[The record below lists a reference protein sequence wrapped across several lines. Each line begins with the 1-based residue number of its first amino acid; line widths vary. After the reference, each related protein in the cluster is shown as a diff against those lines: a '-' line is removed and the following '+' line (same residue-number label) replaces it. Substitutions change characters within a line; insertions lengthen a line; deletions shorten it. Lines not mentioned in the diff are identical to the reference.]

1 MKRIRWIL
9 VFVLVFSLFT
19 VASFS
24 KEEYNFDLMKEA
36 IKIIKNKY
44 IEKNVKEQNLLKGAL
59 EGLVNSLD
67 DPYSYYEDPES
78 LKREEEDL
86 LKGEF
91 GGLGIWITIKD
102 GVLTIISPIEDTP
115 AYKAGVKAG
124 DQIVEIDGE
133 STSGITLREAVNKL
147 RGKKGTKVTLTIR
160 RKGLS
165 KNIKITIVRDI
176 IKVESVKSK
185 IFYGDIGYLR
195 LTSFNGKTYKDMK
208 KALRK
213 FKNKGIKGIILDLR
227 NNPGGLLAVAVD
239 VAGEFLPDKK
249 IVYIVDRNGKKRALW
264 SGDGDFP
271 DIPLVVLVNK
281 GSASASEIVS
291 GAIKDYK
298 RGLLIGQKTFGKGL
312 VQNVFM
318 LSNGGAL
325 HLTIARYLTPS
336 GAYIHKKGIEP
347 DIVVKEEEGEREA
360 HGESARSEVSIN
372 DRVLVKA
379 IEVIKSEINK
389 SKNSPEGK

>member
-1 MKRIRWIL
+1 MKRFKWILIAIL
-9 VFVLVFSLFT
+9 VFTIFS
-19 VASFS
+19 VSVIS
-24 KEEYNFDLMKEA
+24 KEIYTFDLLKES
-36 IKIIKNKY
+36 IDIIESKYFKKNIDQQK
-44 IEKNVKEQNLLKGAL
+44 LLEGAL

-102 GVLTIISPIEDTP
+102 GVLTVISPIEDTP

-124 DQIVEIDGE
+124 DQIIEIDGE
-133 STSGITLREAVNKL
+133 STSGITLKDAVNKL

-160 RKGLS
+160 RKGLTR
-165 KNIKITIVRDI
+165 NPKITIVRDI

-185 IFYGDIGYLR
+185 IIEKNIGYLK
-195 LTSFNGKTYKDMK
+195 LISFNGKTYRDMK
-208 KALRK
+208 EVVRK
-213 FKNKGIKGIILDLR
+213 FKKEGIKGVILDMR
-227 NNPGGLLAVAVD
+227 NNPGGLLSIAVD
-239 VAGEFLPDKK
+239 VAGEFLPNKT
-249 IVYIVDRNGKKRALW
+249 IVYTVDRNNRKKALRSY
-264 SGDGDFP
+264 SGGEFS

-281 GSASASEIVS
+281 GSASASEIVA

-298 RGLLIGQKTFGKGL
+298 RGVLIGEKTFGKGL
-312 VQNVFM
+312 VQNIFK

-336 GAYIHKKGIEP
+336 GAYIHKKGIMP
-347 DIVVKEEEGEREA
+347 DIVIKEEVGDREA
-360 HGESARSEVSIN
+360 RGESAKSEISIN
-372 DRVLVKA
+372 DKA
-379 IEVIKSEINK
+379 LLKAVEVIKKKIEENNTK
-389 SKNSPEGK
+389 

>member
-389 SKNSPEGK
+389 SKNSSEGK

>member
-1 MKRIRWIL
+1 MKKIRLIL
-9 VFVLVFSLFT
+9 VFVLVFSLFAM
-19 VASFS
+19 VSFS
-24 KEEYNFDLMKEA
+24 KEEYSFDLMKEA
-36 IKIIKNKY
+36 IKIIENKY
-44 IEKNVKEQNLLKGAL
+44 IEKNVDEQNLLKGAL

-78 LKREEEDL
+78 LKREQEDL

-102 GVLTIISPIEDTP
+102 GILTIISPIEDTP

-133 STSGITLREAVNKL
+133 STSGITLKEAVNKL

-165 KNIKITIVRDI
+165 KDIKITIVRDI

-185 IFYGDIGYLR
+185 ILYGDIGYLR

-213 FKNKGIKGIILDLR
+213 FKNKGIEGIILDLR

-298 RGLLIGQKTFGKGL
+298 RGVLIGEKTFGKGL

-336 GAYIHKKGIEP
+336 GAYIHKKGIKP
-347 DIVVKEEEGEREA
+347 DIVVKEEEDEKEA

-372 DRVLVKA
+372 DRVLMKA
-379 IEVIKSEINK
+379 IEVIKTKINE
-389 SKNSPEGK
+389 SKNNLEGK

>member
-1 MKRIRWIL
+1 MKKVRWIL
-9 VFVLVFSLFT
+9 VFVLIFSLFT
-19 VASFS
+19 ATSFS
-24 KEEYNFDLMKEA
+24 KEEYSFNLLREA
-36 IKIIKNKY
+36 IKIINSKY
-44 IEKNVKEQNLLKGAL
+44 IEKNIEEQNLLKGAL

-78 LKREEEDL
+78 LKREREDL
-86 LKGEF
+86 IKGEF

-115 AYKAGVKAG
+115 AYKAGIKAG

-133 STSGITLREAVNKL
+133 STSGITLKEAVNKL

-165 KNIKITIVRDI
+165 KNLKITIVRDI

-185 IFYGDIGYLR
+185 ILYGDIGYLR
-195 LTSFNGKTYKDMK
+195 LTSFNGKTYRDMR

-213 FKNKGIKGIILDLR
+213 FKNKGVDGIILDLR

-239 VAGEFLPDKK
+239 VAGEFLPNKK
-249 IVYIVDRNGKKRALW
+249 IVYIVDRDGKKRALW

-271 DIPLVVLVNK
+271 DIPLVVLVNE

-347 DIVVKEEEGEREA
+347 DIVVKEEEDEREA

-372 DRVLVKA
+372 DRVLIKA
-379 IEVIKSEINK
+379 IEVIRDEINK
-389 SKNSPEGK
+389 VQDKTKGK